1 MKITSTA
8 GHSLIASA
16 TFLFCFTSLIKNYL
30 SIGDKKNPMK
40 VWERLANVAPMGQDL
55 LFLEFKDFPG
65 AVNKCLENYDS
76 YFPLPCL
83 LTS

>member
-1 MKITSTA
+1 
-8 GHSLIASA
+8 
-16 TFLFCFTSLIKNYL
+16 
-30 SIGDKKNPMK
+30 MK
-40 VWERLANVAPMGQDL
+40 VWERLANVVPMGQDL